1 MITNYEDKIEGMY
14 DKNSEDFGA
23 QRWGCGMQRAMMRRN
38 DGVAAWGCGMQRA
51 TMRLWCAMMGSWYAR
66 GVKRWGRKSNNCE
79 VIANFTAKELSSGF
93 VFSMP

>member
-1 MITNYEDKIEGMY
+1 MIRIVRISGRNDEVRHATCNDE
-14 DKNSEDFGA
+14 A
-23 QRWGCGMQRAMMRRN
+23 QR
-38 DGVAAWGCGMQRA
+38 WGCGMQRA

-66 GVKRWGRKSNNCE
+66 GVKRWGRKSNNRE